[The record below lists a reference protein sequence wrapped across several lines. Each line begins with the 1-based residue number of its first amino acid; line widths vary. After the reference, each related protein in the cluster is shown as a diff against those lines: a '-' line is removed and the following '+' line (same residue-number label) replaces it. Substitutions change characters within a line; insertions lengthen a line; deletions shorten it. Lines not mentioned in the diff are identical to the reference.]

1 MFTKEE
7 MQVLRKYEEQFRR
20 AIESDWAK
28 FVTAEE
34 FAELYSYLRKIQPN
48 ALKPSRSCGHCVL
61 RLLRDVGKAYRE
73 AVNFWKN
80 GGESTESAEVVNS
93 TSTVKKS
100 VRTAKTK
107 KSKITAENG
116 SKED

>member
-7 MQVLRKYEEQFRR
+7 IQCLRKYEEQFRR

-61 RLLRDVGKAYRE
+61 RLLREVGKAYRE

-93 TSTVKKS
+93 TSTAKNS

-116 SKED
+116 SEEN